1 MSFCVFHQT
10 VSKVKFCGLTRNLF
24 IFNSIENIFDIF
36 ILKYLII
43 ICRIEISIYFIFYFT
58 SLFAASSAP
67 WLTYL
72 LLDNMENFTTRIP
85 VGFTMPLKISLGL
98 NDPRS
103 LLVNTSLA
111 FEKNANIRVNSG
123 LWLKLKHKKIS
134 LFLGLTIYHE
144 LILKQYFDI
153 GFFTLYLSLI
163 HIWRC
168 RRYAVCRS
176 RWSPYH

>member
-1 MSFCVFHQT
+1 MFFIKQYQKWNFVGWPATF
-10 VSKVKFCGLTRNLF
+10 LF
-24 IFNSIENIFDIF
+24 LMENIFDIF

-123 LWLKLKHKKIS
+123 LWLKLKHKKDIT
-134 LFLGLTIYHE
+134 LLGLNNLSWIDPKTIFWYW
-144 LILKQYFDI
+144 L
-153 GFFTLYLSLI
+153 LYPVSSRMVKTQLSQFERDL
-163 HIWRC
+163 
-168 RRYAVCRS
+168 
-176 RWSPYH
+176 